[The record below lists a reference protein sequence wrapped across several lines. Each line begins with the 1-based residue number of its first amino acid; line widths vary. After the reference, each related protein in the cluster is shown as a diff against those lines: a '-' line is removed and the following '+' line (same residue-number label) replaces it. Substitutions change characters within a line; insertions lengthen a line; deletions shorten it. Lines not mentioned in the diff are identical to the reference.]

1 MMHCVDCARK
11 VRVLERWARLSRLA
25 LPEMQR
31 LFRGLWS
38 FFLPRPSSMKDI
50 VTGETIFPSLFPRR
64 CWSARPERAT
74 VIRVSPAESEIRCKM
89 KIAGVARPQHIS
101 D

>member
-1 MMHCVDCARK
+1 MGTPVTFGTARNAAP
-11 VRVLERWARLSRLA
+11 VSGSLV
-25 LPEMQR
+25 
-31 LFRGLWS
+31 
-38 FFLPRPSSMKDI
+38 FFPTETESMKDI